1 MGFLLGLLCIL
12 LIGLIAIQIGRVSEL
27 ATQIR
32 GVRESQLETNRFHSI
47 FGLVFMAVFLI
58 ATVVSAIYYAPTS
71 LYHGPVLPA
80 SEHAGAIDYL
90 FDVTLFFTGIVFIV
104 CHIFLF
110 YYGWRYRARENTKAI
125 YWSHNDKLEMVWMG
139 IPAVVMTFLVIQGI
153 VTWNN
158 TMTDIPANWVL
169 GKDYIEM
176 EGTGQQ
182 FAWILR
188 HPGVDNQLGNRD
200 FKMID
205 NASNPL
211 GQDWSDKRNH
221 DDFMPDVMYLPVNVP
236 VRVRITS
243 KDVLHNF
250 YLPQHRVK
258 MDAVPGMPT
267 YFKFTP
273 IITTDEMR
281 QKLSQDKAWQEPYAG
296 DPEKKRWEM
305 FDYELA
311 CAELCGKG
319 HYSMRRVIKVVTME
333 EYLKW
338 LGEQKPYY
346 NPETAKISEN

>member
-1 MGFLLGLLCIL
+1 MGFLLGLLCIV
-12 LIGLIAIQIGRVSEL
+12 LIGLIAVQIGRVSEL

-32 GVRESQLETNRFHSI
+32 GERESQLSTNRFHSG
-47 FGLVFMAVFLI
+47 FGMVFMAVFLL
-58 ATVVSAIYYAPTS
+58 ATIVSAWYYAPVS
-71 LYHGPVLPA
+71 LYHGPVVSA
-80 SEHAGAIDYL
+80 SEHGSAIDFL
-90 FDVTLFFTGIVFIV
+90 FNVTLFFTGIVFV
-104 CHIFLF
+104 LCHILLF
-110 YYGWRYRARENTKAI
+110 YFAWRYRERENTKAVF
-125 YWSHNDKLEMVWMG
+125 WAHNNKLEMIWMG
-139 IPAVVMTFLVIQGI
+139 VPAVVMTFLVIQGI

-158 TMTDIPANWVL
+158 TMTDVPANWVL
-169 GKDYIEM
+169 GKDYIEV

-200 FKMID
+200 FRMID

-221 DDFMPDVMYLPVNVP
+221 DDFMPDVLYLPVNVP

-267 YFKFTP
+267 YFIFKPT
-273 IITTDEMR
+273 ITTDEMR
-281 QKLSQDKAWQEPYAG
+281 QKLSQDAEWQEPYKN

-319 HYSMRRVIKVVTME
+319 HYSMRRIIKIVTME

-338 LGEQKPYY
+338 LGEQKPYF
-346 NPETAKISEN
+346 NPETALSQK